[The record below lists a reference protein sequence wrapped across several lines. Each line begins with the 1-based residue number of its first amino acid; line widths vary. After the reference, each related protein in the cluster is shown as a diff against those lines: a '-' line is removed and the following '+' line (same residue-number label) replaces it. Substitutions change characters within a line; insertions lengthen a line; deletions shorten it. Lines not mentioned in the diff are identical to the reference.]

1 MALNDETEAVF
12 KSVRT
17 EVDPVSGND
26 VPPGSLPEEVR
37 DDIPA
42 MLSEGEYVVPAD
54 VLRYYGMK
62 FFEDLRAQAKMGLAE
77 MDANGR
83 IGGEPVE
90 DEEELPFSDDE
101 LETVEAKEGGLMGF
115 QEGGLNVPPETQVT
129 DYTSEAFQLDP
140 SDPTQVM
147 LGSQPGG
154 SGYELVTFY
163 GPNGETVNI
172 PFFNGMPLG
181 IIPPGYTR
189 NAPQE
194 TAVEQV
200 SRDDDDEPIVET
212 QKEQRDIKSPE
223 EMTNSNLRMNKAI
236 LTGVGLLNPFVKGF
250 TSKQL
255 SAVND
260 EIEKRKTA
268 GIYDTKYDAVF
279 DMDLKGMFEEDF
291 GSPDKFK
298 AAMDYVAPAG
308 MSYDPTL
315 KSTVKDDDGNDV
327 VVTGG
332 YVVDGPIKAGEAL
345 GGTKVETTDEG
356 VDVYE
361 PGKDTV
367 RFKLRPVR
375 DTSSTESSSKGLFES
390 LTGKKFSDTK
400 LGQALGLDEDDDE

>member
-17 EVDPVSGND
+17 KVDPVSGNE

-62 FFEDLRAQAKMGLAE
+62 FFEDLRAQAKMGLADME
-77 MDANGR
+77 ANGR

-90 DEEELPFSDDE
+90 EQEELPFSDDE
-101 LETVEAKEGGLMGF
+101 LETVEMNEGGLVGF
-115 QEGGLNVPPETQVT
+115 QEGGINLPPETQVT

-147 LGSQPGG
+147 MGSQPGG
-154 SGYELVTFY
+154 SGYELVTYY

-194 TAVEQV
+194 TAVEQT
-200 SRDDDDEPIVET
+200 SRDDDDEPVVET
-212 QKEQRDIKSPE
+212 QEERPDPKSPE
-223 EMTNSNLRMNKAI
+223 EMTNTNLRMNKAI

-250 TSKQL
+250 TSKRL
-255 SAVND
+255 SDVNA
-260 EIEKRKTA
+260 EIEKRKAA
-268 GIYDTKYDAVF
+268 GIYDTKYDDVF
-279 DMDLKGMFEEDF
+279 DTDLKGMFEEDF
-291 GSPDKFK
+291 GSPEKFK
-298 AAMDYVAPAG
+298 AAMDYVAPTG
-308 MSYDPTL
+308 MKYDPTL

-356 VDVYE
+356 VDVFT
-361 PGKDTV
+361 GSKV
-367 RFKLRPVR
+367 RPKLRPGSAS
-375 DTSSTESSSKGLFES
+375 SSTESSSKGLFET
-390 LTGKKFSDTK
+390 LTGKKFSETK
-400 LGQALGLDEDDDE
+400 LGQALGIDDDEEE